1 VLILSCGSR
10 TLSRGAAARGD
21 EDAFQ
26 VLWLGSL
33 GRGVQLRRRRR
44 KKKKKKKKKEPCMT
58 IRKMTRNFRY
68 SGLLLPDPAPDLD
81 VESVRNLYA
90 ASYPE
95 ITTAALTG
103 PEAVDGALVYTFT
116 TAIGTKG

>member
-1 VLILSCGSR
+1 MNSNCQEFMAGTAV
-10 TLSRGAAARGD
+10 A
-21 EDAFQ
+21 
-26 VLWLGSL
+26 
-33 GRGVQLRRRRR
+33 R
-44 KKKKKKKKKEPCMT
+44 KKEEEKKREKKKKEPRMT

-68 SGLLLPDPAPDLD
+68 LGLLLPDPAPDLD

-103 PEAVDGALVYTFT
+103 PEAVDGALVYTFSK
-116 TAIGTKG
+116 AIGTKG

>member
-1 VLILSCGSR
+1 MEL
-10 TLSRGAAARGD
+10 
-21 EDAFQ
+21 
-26 VLWLGSL
+26 
-33 GRGVQLRRRRR
+33 
-44 KKKKKKKKKEPCMT
+44 PMT
-58 IRKMTRNFRY
+58 IHKMTRSFRY
-68 SGLLLPDPAPDLD
+68 LGLLLPDPPDLD

-116 TAIGTKG
+116 TAIDTKG

>member
-1 VLILSCGSR
+1 MSTFSDTSVTNSEILR
-10 TLSRGAAARGD
+10 TEAAP
-21 EDAFQ
+21 
-26 VLWLGSL
+26 
-33 GRGVQLRRRRR
+33 
-44 KKKKKKKKKEPCMT
+44 KKKKMMELLMT
-58 IRKMTRNFRY
+58 IHKMIRSFRY

-103 PEAVDGALVYTFT
+103 PEAVDGALV
-116 TAIGTKG
+116 